1 MKKILIVAMADSVH
15 TARWIRQFDS
25 DEIEFVLFPST
36 PHRRIHG
43 LIGEHNQV
51 KRISSLR
58 ISRFM
63 TIGALPLGV
72 LDLLFKNFFRS
83 KLLAREIK
91 TFQPDIIHIME
102 TQHSGY
108 LANKALKISQTN
120 SKIILSI
127 WGSDLFWFQKF
138 RGHKRKITRLLSL
151 VHLLVT
157 ECHRDEELAR
167 KFGFIGEC
175 LHGVPASGGFDHQD
189 FSEFLP
195 DNPPS
200 KRRTISIKGYSGFV
214 GLGPTAIRGLKSIS
228 SYVKNYEIVIYS
240 ASPYSKLVARR
251 VKLATGLEIKV
262 YLKHSLTPMQMQDLF
277 LRSRVVLGMSKSDGL
292 PATIKEAMF
301 TGAFPVQTGTS
312 CTSEWLK
319 NGISTLLISPT
330 ATLDFE
336 EAMQRAIEDNELVD
350 TAAQINFEIAKTRMD
365 RVVVRRKAL
374 SAYGLIN

>member
-36 PHRRIHG
+36 PNRRIHG
-43 LIGEHNQV
+43 LIGEHKQA
-51 KRISSLR
+51 KPISSLR

-63 TIGALPLGV
+63 TFGALPLGV

-138 RGHKRKITRLLSL
+138 KRHKRKITRLLSL

-175 LHGVPASGGFDHQD
+175 LHGVPSSGGFDHQD
-189 FSEFLP
+189 FSKFLP

-262 YLKHSLTPMQMQDLF
+262 YLKHSLTPIQMQELF

-319 NGISTLLISPT
+319 NGVSTLLISPT
-330 ATLDFE
+330 STFDFE
-336 EAMQRAIEDNELVD
+336 EAMQRAIEDNEFVD

-374 SAYGLIN
+374 FAYGLIS

>member
-43 LIGEHNQV
+43 LVGEHKQV
-51 KRISSLR
+51 KRISSLC

-138 RGHKRKITRLLSL
+138 KRHRSKISSVLKM
-151 VHLLVT
+151 VDLLVM
-157 ECHRDEELAR
+157 ECNRDRETALGLGFGGTFSVNMPATGGLNTGLLRERALEQPTVTR
-167 KFGFIGEC
+167 KLIA
-175 LHGVPASGGFDHQD
+175 V
-189 FSEFLP
+189 
-195 DNPPS
+195 
-200 KRRTISIKGYSGFV
+200 KGYSGFV
-214 GLGPTAIRGLKSIS
+214 GLGTDALKVIELVESEINEFSVMVYSAGLRTLWQSRGLRKSMGERIQ
-228 SYVKNYEIVIYS
+228 VVRKH
-240 ASPYSKLVARR
+240 KLSN
-251 VKLATGLEIKV
+251 LEIEEMF
-262 YLKHSLTPMQMQDLF
+262 LK
-277 LRSRVVLGMSKSDGL
+277 SRVSLGLSLSDGL
-292 PATIKEAMF
+292 PATVKEAMC
-301 TGAFPVQTGTS
+301 TGAIPIQTSTS
-312 CTSEWLK
+312 CAGEWFADGIGGHLVSEAD
-319 NGISTLLISPT
+319 IQSVADALLT
-330 ATLDFE
+330 AIRDDSFAHAASE
-336 EAMQRAIEDNELVD
+336 INYQIAEQRFSEA
-350 TAAQINFEIAKTRMD
+350 K
-365 RVVVRRKAL
+365 VREQSRSL
-374 SAYGLIN
+374 YFL

>member
-43 LIGEHNQV
+43 LIGEHKQA

-58 ISRFM
+58 MSRFM

-138 RGHKRKITRLLSL
+138 KRHRSKISSVLKM
-151 VHLLVT
+151 VDLLVM
-157 ECHRDEELAR
+157 ECNRDRETALGLGFSGTFSVNMPATGGLNTGLLRERALEQPTVTR
-167 KFGFIGEC
+167 KLIA
-175 LHGVPASGGFDHQD
+175 V
-189 FSEFLP
+189 
-195 DNPPS
+195 
-200 KRRTISIKGYSGFV
+200 KGYSGFV
-214 GLGPTAIRGLKSIS
+214 GLGTEALKVIELVESEINEFSVMVYSAGLRTLWQSRGLRKSMGERIQ
-228 SYVKNYEIVIYS
+228 VVRKH
-240 ASPYSKLVARR
+240 KLSN
-251 VKLATGLEIKV
+251 LEIEEMF
-262 YLKHSLTPMQMQDLF
+262 LK
-277 LRSRVVLGMSKSDGL
+277 SRVSLGLSLSDGL
-292 PATIKEAMF
+292 PATVKEAMC
-301 TGAFPVQTGTS
+301 TGAIPIQTSTS
-312 CTSEWLK
+312 CAGEWFAD
-319 NGISTLLISPT
+319 GIGGHLVNEVDLQGVADALLIALQDNSF
-330 ATLDFE
+330 AHAASEINYQIAEQRFS
-336 EAMQRAIEDNELVD
+336 EA
-350 TAAQINFEIAKTRMD
+350 K
-365 RVVVRRKAL
+365 VREQSRSL
-374 SAYGLIN
+374 YFL

>member
-91 TFQPDIIHIME
+91 TFQPGIIHIME

-108 LANKALKISQTN
+108 LAYEALKKSQTN
-120 SKIILSI
+120 SRIILSI

-138 RGHKRKITRLLSL
+138 KRHKRKITRLLSL

-157 ECHRDEELAR
+157 ECHRDEKLAR

-189 FSEFLP
+189 FSKFLP

-228 SYVKNYEIVIYS
+228 SYVKNCEIVIYS

-262 YLKHSLTPMQMQDLF
+262 YLKHSLTPIQMQDLF

-330 ATLDFE
+330 STLEFE
-336 EAMQRAIEDNELVD
+336 KAMQRAMEDDELVD

-365 RVVVRRKAL
+365 RIVVRRRAL
-374 SAYGLIN
+374 SAYGLIS

>member
-63 TIGALPLGV
+63 TIGALPLGI

-83 KLLAREIK
+83 KFLAREIK

-108 LANKALKISQTN
+108 LAYKALKKSQTN

-138 RGHKRKITRLLSL
+138 KRHRSKISSVLKM
-151 VHLLVT
+151 VDLLVM
-157 ECHRDEELAR
+157 ECNRDRETALGLGFGGTFSVNMPATGGLNTGLLRERALEQPTVTR
-167 KFGFIGEC
+167 KLIA
-175 LHGVPASGGFDHQD
+175 V
-189 FSEFLP
+189 
-195 DNPPS
+195 
-200 KRRTISIKGYSGFV
+200 KGYSGFV
-214 GLGPTAIRGLKSIS
+214 GLGTEALKVIELVESEINEFSVMVYSAGLRTLWKSRGLRKSMGERIQ
-228 SYVKNYEIVIYS
+228 VVRKH
-240 ASPYSKLVARR
+240 KLSN
-251 VKLATGLEIKV
+251 LEIEEMF
-262 YLKHSLTPMQMQDLF
+262 LK
-277 LRSRVVLGMSKSDGL
+277 SRVSLGLSLSDGL
-292 PATIKEAMF
+292 PATVKEAMS
-301 TGAFPVQTGTS
+301 TGAIPIQTSTS
-312 CTSEWLK
+312 CAGEWFAD
-319 NGISTLLISPT
+319 GIGGHLVNEVDIQGVADALLIALRDNSF
-330 ATLDFE
+330 AHAASEINYQIAEQRFS
-336 EAMQRAIEDNELVD
+336 EA
-350 TAAQINFEIAKTRMD
+350 K
-365 RVVVRRKAL
+365 VREQSRSL
-374 SAYGLIN
+374 YFL

>member
-1 MKKILIVAMADSVH
+1 MKKILIVARADSVH
-15 TARWIRQFDS
+15 TARWLRQFDS

-36 PHRRIHG
+36 PHRRIHD
-43 LIGEHNQV
+43 LIGEHKQV
-51 KRISSLR
+51 KQISLLR

-63 TIGALPLGV
+63 TIGALPLGL

-83 KLLAREIK
+83 KILAREIK
-91 TFQPDIIHIME
+91 TFQPDTIHIME

-108 LANKALKISQTN
+108 LAYKAFKKTQTD
-120 SKIILSI
+120 SRIILSI

-138 RGHKRKITRLLSL
+138 KGHKRKITRLLSL

-175 LHGVPASGGFDHQD
+175 LHGVPASGGFDYQD

-240 ASPYSKLVARR
+240 ASRYSKLVARR

-262 YLKHSLTPMQMQDLF
+262 YLKHSLTPIQMQDLF

-312 CTSEWLK
+312 CKSEWLK
-319 NGISTLLISPT
+319 DGRSTLLISPT
-330 ATLDFE
+330 STLDFE

-374 SAYGLIN
+374 FAYGLIS

>member
-43 LIGEHNQV
+43 LIVEHKQV
-51 KRISSLR
+51 KPISSLR

-63 TIGALPLGV
+63 TIGALPLGL

-83 KLLAREIK
+83 KILAREIK
-91 TFQPDIIHIME
+91 TFQPDTIHIME

-108 LANKALKISQTN
+108 LAYKAFKKTQTD
-120 SKIILSI
+120 SRIILSI

-138 RGHKRKITRLLSL
+138 KGHKRKITRLLSL

-251 VKLATGLEIKV
+251 VKLATGLEIKI
-262 YLKHSLTPMQMQDLF
+262 YLKHSLTPIQMQDLF

-319 NGISTLLISPT
+319 DGISTLLISPT
-330 ATLDFE
+330 STLDFE

-374 SAYGLIN
+374 SAYGIIS

>member
-43 LIGEHNQV
+43 LIREHKQV
-51 KRISSLR
+51 KPISLLR
-58 ISRFM
+58 ISRCM

-138 RGHKRKITRLLSL
+138 KRHRSKISSVLKM
-151 VHLLVT
+151 VDLLVMECNRDRETALGLGFGGTFSVNMPATGGLNT
-157 ECHRDEELAR
+157 ELLRERALEQPTVTR
-167 KFGFIGEC
+167 KLIA
-175 LHGVPASGGFDHQD
+175 V
-189 FSEFLP
+189 
-195 DNPPS
+195 
-200 KRRTISIKGYSGFV
+200 KGYSGFV
-214 GLGPTAIRGLKSIS
+214 GLGTDALKVIELVESEINEFSVMVYSAGLRTLWQSRGLRKSMGERIQ
-228 SYVKNYEIVIYS
+228 VVRKH
-240 ASPYSKLVARR
+240 KLSN
-251 VKLATGLEIKV
+251 LEIEEMF
-262 YLKHSLTPMQMQDLF
+262 LK
-277 LRSRVVLGMSKSDGL
+277 SRVSLGLSLSDGL
-292 PATIKEAMF
+292 PATVKEAMC
-301 TGAFPVQTGTS
+301 TGAIPIQTSTS
-312 CTSEWLK
+312 CAGEWFAD
-319 NGISTLLISPT
+319 GIGGHLVNEVDIQGVADALLIALRDNSF
-330 ATLDFE
+330 AHAASEINYQIAEQRFS
-336 EAMQRAIEDNELVD
+336 EA
-350 TAAQINFEIAKTRMD
+350 K
-365 RVVVRRKAL
+365 VREQSRSL
-374 SAYGLIN
+374 YFL

>member
-15 TARWIRQFDS
+15 TARWLRQFDS

-43 LIGEHNQV
+43 FIGEHKKV
-51 KRISSLR
+51 KRLSSLR

-63 TIGALPLGV
+63 TIGALPLGI
-72 LDLLFKNFFRS
+72 LDLLFNNFFRS

-108 LANKALKISQTN
+108 LANKALKKIRNS

-127 WGSDLFWFQKF
+127 WGSDLFWFQNLK
-138 RGHKRKITRLLSL
+138 RHKKKLTRLLSS

-175 LHGVPASGGFDHQD
+175 LHGVPASGGFDHQE

-195 DNPPS
+195 DNSPS

-228 SYVKNYEIVIYS
+228 SLVKNYEIVIYS

-251 VKLATGLEIKV
+251 VRLLTGLDIKV

-301 TGAFPVQTGTS
+301 TGAFPVQTDTS

-319 NGISTLLISPT
+319 NGVSTLLISPT
-330 ATLDFE
+330 STFDFKK
-336 EAMQRAIEDNELVD
+336 AMQMAMTDDKLVD
-350 TAAQINFEIAKTRMD
+350 IAAKINFEIAKTRMD
-365 RVVVRRKAL
+365 RVVVRKKAL
-374 SAYGLIN
+374 SAYGLIS

>member
-1 MKKILIVAMADSVH
+1 MIKILIVAMADSVH

-43 LIGEHNQV
+43 LIGEHKTV
-51 KRISSLR
+51 KPISSLR

-91 TFQPDIIHIME
+91 TFQPDIVHIME

-108 LANKALKISQTN
+108 LAYKALKKSQTN
-120 SKIILSI
+120 SRIILSI

-138 RGHKRKITRLLSL
+138 KRHKKKLTRLLSL
-151 VHLLVT
+151 VHLLIT

-167 KFGFIGEC
+167 KFGFMGQC
-175 LHGVPASGGFDHQD
+175 LHGVPASGGFDHKD
-189 FSEFLP
+189 FSKFLP

-262 YLKHSLTPMQMQDLF
+262 YLKHSLTPIQMQDLF

-330 ATLDFE
+330 STLDFE

-350 TAAQINFEIAKTRMD
+350 TAAQINSKIAKTRMD

-374 SAYGLIN
+374 SAYGLIS

>member
-43 LIGEHNQV
+43 LIGEHKQI
-51 KRISSLR
+51 KPISWLR

-63 TIGALPLGV
+63 TIGALPLGL

-83 KLLAREIK
+83 KILAREIK

-108 LANKALKISQTN
+108 LAHKALKKSQNN

-138 RGHKRKITRLLSL
+138 KRHKKKITRLLSL

-175 LHGVPASGGFDHQD
+175 LHGVPASGGFDHKD
-189 FSEFLP
+189 FSKFLP

-200 KRRTISIKGYSGFV
+200 KRRTIAIKGYSGFV

-228 SYVKNYEIVIYS
+228 SYIKNYEIVIYS

-301 TGAFPVQTGTS
+301 TGAFPVQTCTS

-330 ATLDFE
+330 STSDFE

-365 RVVVRRKAL
+365 RVVVRKKVL
-374 SAYGLIN
+374 SAYGLIS